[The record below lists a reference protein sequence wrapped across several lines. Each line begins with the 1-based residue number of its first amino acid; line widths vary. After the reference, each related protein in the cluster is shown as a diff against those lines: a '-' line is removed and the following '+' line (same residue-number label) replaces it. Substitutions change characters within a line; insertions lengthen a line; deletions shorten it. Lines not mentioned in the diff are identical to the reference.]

1 MIEASLT
8 SSGTPDVSRWVK
20 FLAVWL
26 IALLGLL
33 TPNPLLTTAGIAV
46 LPLLTLL
53 LWRPGDPPILLLVV
67 LNQWAQVF
75 VPVLQA
81 NLAGQ
86 RVGEDVRLP
95 EMELAA
101 LLGLFTVLILAVGM
115 RVGAGRVASLE
126 DGALD
131 RWRLEARPRRL
142 VILYAVALVLGV
154 ALPEI
159 AWIAP
164 LLRQPILA
172 LGGLRWIAVFIILWL
187 AVTRNDLG
195 LLAAAVVL
203 VETIIGLGSYF
214 SGFKTVY
221 YLGAVALLSVRSRSS
236 RVAWAGLAVVGVLAI
251 GLGVVWQ
258 AVKLDYRPF
267 LSQGESS
274 QAVLVSPSERYG
286 FLVERAL
293 SLGAADL
300 SRGLESGVDRFG
312 YLEYFARAIQM
323 VPSQIPYQDGRLW
336 GEAVFHPLMPRALF
350 PDKLEINDSDRTNAF
365 CGVRVSGAEQGT
377 SISIGYA
384 GESYID
390 FGPVGMFV
398 PILLLGMFW
407 GWGYRWLSTCSP
419 ERPLGIAAG
428 VVFVMSGALLFES
441 SNIKIFGGGVTAL
454 IVWTLLLRLGGRKVG
469 QFLTGGS
476 GSG

>member
-1 MIEASLT
+1 MIEVSLT
-8 SSGTPDVSRWVK
+8 SSGVPDVSRWARLLV
-20 FLAVWL
+20 VWL

-46 LPLLTLL
+46 LPLLPML
-53 LWRPGDPPILLLVV
+53 LWRPGEPPILLLVV
-67 LNQWAQVF
+67 LNQWTQVF
-75 VPVLQA
+75 VPVLRA
-81 NLAGQ
+81 DLAGL
-86 RVGEDVRLP
+86 RVGEDIRLP

-101 LLGLFTVLILAVGM
+101 WLGLLTVVGLAIGM
-115 RVGAGRVASLE
+115 RLGVGR
-126 DGALD
+126 GAAPDDAAID
-131 RWRLEARPRRL
+131 RWAMQVKGNRLA
-142 VILYAVALVLGV
+142 AVYTAALALALV
-154 ALPEI
+154 LPEI
-159 AWIAP
+159 AGMVP
-164 LLRQPILA
+164 SLRQPILV
-172 LGGLRWIAVFIILWL
+172 LGGLRWVAVFIILWL
-187 AVTRNDLG
+187 AVIRTDLR

-221 YLGAVALLSVRSRSS
+221 YMGAVALLSVRSRSS
-236 RVAWAGLAVVGVLAI
+236 RIAWAGLAVVGVLAI

-258 AVKLDYRPF
+258 AVKMEYRPF

-286 FLVERAL
+286 FLVERTL
-293 SLGAADL
+293 NLGAADL
-300 SRGLESGVDRFG
+300 SRGLESGVERLG
-312 YLEYFARAIQM
+312 YLEFFARAIQT
-323 VPSQIPYQDGRLW
+323 VPSQIPLQDGRLW
-336 GEAVFHPLMPRALF
+336 WEAVFHLVTPRALF

-365 CGVRVSGAEQGT
+365 CGLRVSGAEQGT

-390 FGPVGMFV
+390 FGPVLMFV

-441 SNIKIFGGGVTAL
+441 SNVKLLGGGVTAL
-454 IVWTLLLRLGGRKVG
+454 IAWTVLLRLGGRKMG
-469 QFLTGGS
+469 LFLTGGS